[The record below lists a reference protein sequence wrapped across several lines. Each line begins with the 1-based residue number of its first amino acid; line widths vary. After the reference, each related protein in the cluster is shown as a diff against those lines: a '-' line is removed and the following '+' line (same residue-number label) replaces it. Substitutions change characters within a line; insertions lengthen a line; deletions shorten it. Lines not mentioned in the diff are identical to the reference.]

1 MTSPRYAGPA
11 APLPLGSI
19 KSAEADLDC
28 NPAALVAI
36 VAVETGMRSG
46 FMADGRTRILY
57 EAHIARRL
65 CDRDVPGLSVQK
77 WDRGLYAQ
85 TGAGEYDRLY
95 RAVEALGED
104 VALKSASWG
113 MGQVLGLNHALCGY
127 GDVQSF
133 VKAMGQGED
142 EHLSA
147 MVAFICSRKLVE
159 PLKRVSANPETCRAL
174 AAGYNGT
181 AYEKNAYHEKLARAF
196 ARASGDRDPDTL
208 EVGDWGPE
216 VASLQRALIKRGARI
231 TADGDFGRMTRIA
244 LERFQESAGLPTTGI
259 ADQRVAALL
268 GVGDADAG
276 LA

>member
-1 MTSPRYAGPA
+1 MTHLRYAGPA
-11 APLPLGSI
+11 TPLSLGSI
-19 KSAEADLDC
+19 KAAAQDLDC
-28 NPAALVAI
+28 DPAALVAI

-46 FMADGRTRILY
+46 FMVDGRSRILY

-65 CDRDVPGLSVQK
+65 CGRDVPGLSVPK
-77 WDRGLYAQ
+77 WDRSLYAQ
-85 TGAGEYDRLY
+85 TGAGEYERLY

-104 VALKSASWG
+104 VALKAASWG

-133 VKAMGQGED
+133 VKAMGRGED

-147 MVAFICSRKLVE
+147 MVAFIFSRKLIE
-159 PLKRVSANPETCRAL
+159 PLKQVSADPETCRPL
-174 AAGYNGT
+174 SAGYNGA
-181 AYEKNAYHEKLARAF
+181 AYEFNDYHVKIARSF
-196 ARASGDRDPDTL
+196 ARASGDSDPDTL
-208 EVGDWGPE
+208 EIGDYGPE

-244 LERFQESAGLPTTGI
+244 LERFQVSVGLTATGI